1 MGWQWA
7 IGLKGISGKLGNSGT
22 GTGNPN
28 YPNTNRVLG
37 LTIRISN
44 RVIRVRVI
52 RVRVRVVRIWV
63 MGNGFFAQAY
73 TTSRHEG
80 AEMVAAFGWKK
91 TKTKRLFKMI
101 FFNILNLNVQKNY
114 QIFSLIEQNKV
125 TIFLEIGT

>member
-44 RVIRVRVI
+44 RVIQVRVI

-73 TTSRHEG
+73 VE
-80 AEMVAAFGWKK
+80 
-91 TKTKRLFKMI
+91 RLY
-101 FFNILNLNVQKNY
+101 LY
-114 QIFSLIEQNKV
+114 
-125 TIFLEIGT
+125 